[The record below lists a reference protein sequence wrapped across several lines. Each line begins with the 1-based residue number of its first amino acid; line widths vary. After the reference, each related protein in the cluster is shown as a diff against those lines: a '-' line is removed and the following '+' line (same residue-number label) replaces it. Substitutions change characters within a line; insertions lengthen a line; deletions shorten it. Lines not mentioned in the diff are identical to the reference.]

1 MACTQTLTGITRDCL
16 RNIGGIRTVWIAN
29 AGDIASID
37 GTGYGEFSGFNMKT
51 GKKFYEYQFARG
63 TASMS
68 SNYQVNAENGTKYV
82 QTDLVLVF
90 NRMDTTKRKELLA
103 LLGAELVI
111 VAEDN
116 NGIMWTLGAIA
127 AGLITNPVVGAD
139 SDADGLTGTAYADR
153 NGYSITFHW
162 VSPGMPWE
170 TLATPPTS

>member
-1 MACTQTLTGITRDCL
+1 MACTQTLTGISRDCL
-16 RNIGGIRTVWIAN
+16 PSKGGIGKVWIAN

-51 GKKFYEYQFARG
+51 GKTFKVYEVSRN
-63 TASMS
+63 TSSLS
-68 SNYQVNAENGTKYV
+68 SNYQVSAENGTRYV
-82 QTDLVLVF
+82 QSDLVLVF
-90 NRMDTTKRKELLA
+90 NRMDTAKRLEILE

-111 VAEDN
+111 VVQDN

-127 AGLITNPVVGAD
+127 SGAVTLPVVGAD
-139 SDADGLTGTAYADR
+139 SDADGLTGTAFGDR

-170 TLATPPTS
+170 TLATPPTT